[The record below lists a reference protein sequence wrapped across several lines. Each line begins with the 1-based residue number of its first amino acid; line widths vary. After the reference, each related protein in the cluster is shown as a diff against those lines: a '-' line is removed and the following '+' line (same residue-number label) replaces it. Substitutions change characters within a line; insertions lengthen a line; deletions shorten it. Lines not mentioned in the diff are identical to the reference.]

1 MASAGSQ
8 GPLVRAAAPSQ
19 EVPPAPSVFVLSLA
33 RRVDRR
39 ESIGSTLSSLAAP
52 FSNFTF
58 VDAVDGKLLSE
69 RRGSNAILVEGT
81 TSTWRCAWRHVAEDP
96 PWVLLNRRTQRSGGF
111 LCQHLIRVFRK
122 RPIVEIWNILA
133 CALGHEE
140 MARRTS
146 LGDAP
151 CSYIFEDD
159 AVLPK
164 GGGGLEHFAHSVT
177 SAMECIRVNA
187 APSQDRDFNIIYLGG
202 TRGFPMKAETPTVSD
217 AHHRC
222 GLICGVNTY
231 QTHAYI
237 MSKAFAEPFG
247 ATLAAGYA
255 ADAALA
261 WLSKRVDQSTLWFR
275 FEPPLMQQKNH
286 FGDSDI
292 IDKVV
297 RAAGVG
303 SQPRGGMKAREKG
316 EGKRCQEQDVEG
328 KNRGKDKHP
337 RKTAESHLQHA
348 QIAAPSSRDKSTPLF
363 GQTLTSE
370 QREVDEASSSSS
382 GLGGSMGNG
391 TGSLEGFIGFR
402 KKAESHL
409 QPAQIAAPS
418 SRRLWVKTARSL
430 PAAPSPRR
438 LSKRW
443 RAGVLKPRSKKR
455 SSFAP
460 HEFEGWFWSKGACE
474 KCVKRA
480 ADAGF

>member
-8 GPLVRAAAPSQ
+8 GPLVRVAAPSQ

-81 TSTWRCAWRHVAEDP
+81 KCTWRCAWRHVAEDP
-96 PWVLLNRRTQRSGGF
+96 PWVLLNRRTPSSGGF
-111 LCQHLIRVFRK
+111 LCQHLIRVDRK
-122 RPIVEIWNILA
+122 RPIPEIWNVLA

-159 AVLPK
+159 AVLSK
-164 GGGGLEHFAHSVT
+164 GGGGLEHFAQRVT

-187 APSQDRDFNIIYLGG
+187 APSQDRDFDIIYLGG
-202 TRGFPMKAETPTVSD
+202 RRGFPMKAETPTVSD

-222 GLICGVNTY
+222 GLISGVNTY

-247 ATLAAGYA
+247 ATLADGYA
-255 ADAALA
+255 ADAALV

-286 FGDSDI
+286 EGDSDI

-303 SQPRGGMKAREKG
+303 SQPSG
-316 EGKRCQEQDVEG
+316 EGKRCHEQDVEG
-328 KNRGKDKHP
+328 KNRGKDKRP
-337 RKTAESHLQHA
+337 RKTAESHLQ
-348 QIAAPSSRDKSTPLF
+348 
-363 GQTLTSE
+363 
-370 QREVDEASSSSS
+370 
-382 GLGGSMGNG
+382 
-391 TGSLEGFIGFR
+391 
-402 KKAESHL
+402 
-409 QPAQIAAPS
+409 PAQIMAPS
-418 SRRLWVKTARSL
+418 SRRLWGKTSPVAEARSSSELPSSHLATARSL

-438 LSKRW
+438 FFKRW

-455 SSFAP
+455 SIFAP

-474 KCVKRA
+474 KCVTRA

>member
-1 MASAGSQ
+1 
-8 GPLVRAAAPSQ
+8 
-19 EVPPAPSVFVLSLA
+19 
-33 RRVDRR
+33 
-39 ESIGSTLSSLAAP
+39 
-52 FSNFTF
+52 
-58 VDAVDGKLLSE
+58 
-69 RRGSNAILVEGT
+69 
-81 TSTWRCAWRHVAEDP
+81 
-96 PWVLLNRRTQRSGGF
+96 
-111 LCQHLIRVFRK
+111 
-122 RPIVEIWNILA
+122 
-133 CALGHEE
+133 

-159 AVLPK
+159 AVLSK
-164 GGGGLEHFAHSVT
+164 GGGGLEHFAHRVT

-202 TRGFPMKAETPTVSD
+202 VRGFPIKAASPTVSD
-217 AHHRC
+217 AHRRC
-222 GLICGVNTY
+222 GLVCGVNTY

-247 ATLAAGYA
+247 ATLADGYA

-286 FGDSDI
+286 EGDSDI
-292 IDKVV
+292 IDKVA

-303 SQPRGGMKAREKG
+303 SQPL
-316 EGKRCQEQDVEG
+316 GK
-328 KNRGKDKHP
+328 KRGKDKHP
-337 RKTAESHLQHA
+337 WETVNSHPQHA

-370 QREVDEASSSSS
+370 QREIDEASSSSS
-382 GLGGSMGNG
+382 GLGGSMSNG
-391 TGSLEGFIGFR
+391 TGPIEGFIGFR
-402 KKAESHL
+402 KKAESHP
-409 QPAQIAAPS
+409 QHAQIAAPS

-460 HEFEGWFWSKGACE
+460 HEFEGWFWSKGACG

>member
-1 MASAGSQ
+1 M
-8 GPLVRAAAPSQ
+8 RAAAPSQ
-19 EVPPAPSVFVLSLA
+19 EVPPAPAVFVLSLA

-81 TSTWRCAWRHVAEDP
+81 ASTWRCAWRHVAEDP
-96 PWVLLNRRTQRSGGF
+96 PWVLQNRRTQSSGGF
-111 LCQHLIRVFRK
+111 LCQHLIRVDRK
-122 RPIVEIWNILA
+122 RPILEIWNILA

-159 AVLPK
+159 AVLSK
-164 GGGGLEHFAHSVT
+164 GGGGLEHFAHRVT

-202 TRGFPMKAETPTVSD
+202 VRGFPIKAATPTVSD

-247 ATLAAGYA
+247 ATLADGYA

-261 WLSKRVDQSTLWFR
+261 WLSKRVDQSALWFR

-286 FGDSDI
+286 EGDSDI
-292 IDKVV
+292 IDKVA

-303 SQPRGGMKAREKG
+303 SQPL
-316 EGKRCQEQDVEG
+316 GK
-328 KNRGKDKHP
+328 KRGKDKHP
-337 RKTAESHLQHA
+337 WETVNSHPQHA

-370 QREVDEASSSSS
+370 QREIDEASSSSS
-382 GLGGSMGNG
+382 GLGGSMSNG
-391 TGSLEGFIGFR
+391 TGPIEGFIGFR
-402 KKAESHL
+402 KKAESHP
-409 QPAQIAAPS
+409 QHAQIAAPS

-430 PAAPSPRR
+430 PAALSPRR
-438 LSKRW
+438 FSKRW

-460 HEFEGWFWSKGACE
+460 HEFEGWFWSKGACG